1 MHDDFFFLQAERLNN
16 VDAQLDKMGAQMNQ
30 LAGMQKGHQE
40 QMNDQHTQMNE
51 LAGMLKRHQEQMND
65 QHKQINLRFD
75 GVDDC
80 VRLAR
85 LRMAL

>member
-1 MHDDFFFLQAERLNN
+1 MHDDIFFLQAERLNN
-16 VDAQLDKMGAQMNQ
+16 VDAQLDKMGAQMN
-30 LAGMQKGHQE
+30 
-40 QMNDQHTQMNE
+40 E
-51 LAGMLKRHQEQMND
+51 LAGMLKGHQEQMND